1 MPAFNL
7 GAAAAVE
14 AKLSLAEI
22 ANLDAINDPAEIK
35 RIGEAFEKLSA
46 YCYARQQAMIF
57 RLAGYIATAQDQE
70 VACELLYAQ
79 LPDCCKWRPGDA
91 AERAAAS

>member
-7 GAAAAVE
+7 GAATAAVVP
-14 AKLSLAEI
+14 KLSLAETP
-22 ANLDAINDPAEIK
+22 NLDAINDPAEMK
-35 RIGEAFEKLSA
+35 RIGEAFEKPSA

-79 LPDCCKWRPGDA
+79 IA
-91 AERAAAS
+91 